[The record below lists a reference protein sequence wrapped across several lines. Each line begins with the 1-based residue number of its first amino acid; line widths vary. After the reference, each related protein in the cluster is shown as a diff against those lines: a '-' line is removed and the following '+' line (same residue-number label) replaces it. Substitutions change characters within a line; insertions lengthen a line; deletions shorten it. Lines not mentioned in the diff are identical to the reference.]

1 MCWARCAHSG
11 FVPGSAACRRA
22 CRVTSRNRLSCLAGS
37 DGSSRAREI
46 KRGARVK
53 RRDFITFLGGAAVAW
68 PLAVGAQQG
77 RIPVVGVLRVN
88 PKGVSE
94 VFAEPFRRYMH

>member
-1 MCWARCAHSG
+1 MR
-11 FVPGSAACRRA
+11 
-22 CRVTSRNRLSCLAGS
+22 
-37 DGSSRAREI
+37 
-46 KRGARVK
+46 

-94 VFAEPFRRYMH
+94 VFAEPFRRYMDAGIALGSTFTSIWCAGMAISAATR